1 MRLTPGTGPGGEAH
15 HRGPRTAAPGSV
27 RAAFLLL
34 GAFWGTWA
42 VAVADVQRA
51 FHLTDGALGTLL
63 AVAIGAAAVGGA
75 VTSHR
80 AERWGT
86 GPMLAGSLVA
96 WALLL
101 AGAAAAGP
109 WPLFAVLFC
118 AAEVAGGCV
127 DTAMNAA
134 VSRRLTGRPGALVR
148 FHALFNAG
156 ALCGAGVAGVVLWA
170 GISWRWLWPLV
181 ALAALALGAWSWR
194 SAHPE
199 VPEPA
204 AAGVPARTG
213 LPAAG
218 TEAAAAA
225 RAAGT
230 EGAATRVAGAE
241 PAHVAHPVA
250 RLRADGLLLLL
261 GVFALAE
268 VVEGG
273 VDTWGVLYL
282 RTHLASG
289 VLLGAGAY
297 VVGQSVAVTT
307 RGAGG
312 PLLGR
317 LSPRVALVVGG
328 LLAGGGVLLESQSPV
343 AVTAACGLALGTG
356 GASLFWPLVMSD
368 VTRRASRATSA
379 VGAFTAAG
387 YVGWVA
393 GAPLVGWVSGTWG
406 PARGLQLLAALAGVV
421 VASLLRREAR
431 PRWRRRS
438 PAAR

>member
-1 MRLTPGTGPGGEAH
+1 MRLTPGTGPGGAAPHQEPPA
-15 HRGPRTAAPGSV
+15 AAPGPV
-27 RAAFLLL
+27 RATFLLL

-42 VAVADVQRA
+42 VAVANVQRT

-63 AVAIGAAAVGGA
+63 AVAIGTAAVGGA
-75 VTSHR
+75 VVSHR

-86 GPMLAGSLVA
+86 GPMLACSLAA

-101 AGAAAAGP
+101 VGAGLAGP

-118 AAEVAGGCV
+118 GAEVAGGCV

-134 VSRRLTGRPGALVR
+134 ASRRLTGRPGALVR
-148 FHALFNAG
+148 FHALFNTG

-170 GISWRWLWPLV
+170 GISWRWLWPV
-181 ALAALALGAWSWR
+181 LAVLALALGVWAWR
-194 SAHPE
+194 SAAPE
-199 VPEPA
+199 GPEGAASPGAAPA
-204 AAGVPARTG
+204 AAAV
-213 LPAAG
+213 
-218 TEAAAAA
+218 
-225 RAAGT
+225 
-230 EGAATRVAGAE
+230 
-241 PAHVAHPVA
+241 HVAHPVA

-268 VVEGG
+268 VIEGG

-312 PLLGR
+312 PMLGR

-328 LLAGGGVLLESQSPV
+328 LLAGGGVLLESRSPV
-343 AVTAACGLALGTG
+343 AVAAACGLALGAG

-393 GAPLVGWVSGTWG
+393 GAPVVGWVSDTWG

-421 VASLLRREAR
+421 VVASLLRREGRPPRPVAR
-431 PRWRRRS
+431 
-438 PAAR
+438 